1 MTSLSPSPHQH
12 LLPLFFLGL
21 LSFTHV
27 RWWQFIHLICIHLMI
42 NDVLHVFI
50 HFMVIYIISLENCL
64 FRSIIYFEINLF
76 GFVQLNY
83 WYSFYILYVIF
94 LSGTYFTNIFSNSL
108 GLPWALISISLAS
121 RSFLVWCNPLIFVF
135 VSCLFVQNKSCQLHS
150 VDEFPPMFCFVVVVS
165 NHLGVVF

>member
-1 MTSLSPSPHQH
+1 
-12 LLPLFFLGL
+12 
-21 LSFTHV
+21 
-27 RWWQFIHLICIHLMI
+27 MI

-108 GLPWALISISLAS
+108 GLP
-121 RSFLVWCNPLIFVF
+121 
-135 VSCLFVQNKSCQLHS
+135 
-150 VDEFPPMFCFVVVVS
+150 
-165 NHLGVVF
+165 